1 MTLANEDLPQLKS
14 YFYEWLAEAD
24 SSRRPGAF
32 ELSLQER
39 LIRVEE
45 TLSNQIELTRQG
57 FSAMDKRFEGMQEQM
72 DQRFDAFQGQ
82 LDVRFEVVQGQLDK
96 RFEAAQGQIDKS
108 FSAVQVQMD
117 RRFEAA
123 QGRMDKSSTALQV
136 QMDKR
141 FEAARAQADSR
152 FEAMQTHLDKRFD
165 AIGSDVRNLSQRM
178 DKFMLWSFSTTVAG
192 SGLVITVLKLWPPV

>member
-57 FSAMDKRFEGMQEQM
+57 FLAMDKRFEGMQEQM
-72 DQRFDAFQGQ
+72 DKRFEAFQGQ
-82 LDVRFEVVQGQLDK
+82 LDV
-96 RFEAAQGQIDKS
+96 
-108 FSAVQVQMD
+108 
-117 RRFEAA
+117 RFEAA

-136 QMDKR
+136 QLDKR

>member
-45 TLSNQIELTRQG
+45 SLSNQIELTRQG
-57 FSAMDKRFEGMQEQM
+57 FSAMDKRFEGMQEKM
-72 DQRFDAFQGQ
+72 DKRFEAFQGQ
-82 LDVRFEVVQGQLDK
+82 LDVRFEV
-96 RFEAAQGQIDKS
+96 
-108 FSAVQVQMD
+108 
-117 RRFEAA
+117 A

-136 QMDKR
+136 QLDNR
-141 FEAARAQADSR
+141 FEAALAQTDSR

-165 AIGSDVRNLSQRM
+165 AIGSDLRNLSQRM

>member
-57 FSAMDKRFEGMQEQM
+57 FSAMDKRFEGMQKQT
-72 DQRFDAFQGQ
+72 DKRFEAFQGQ

-96 RFEAAQGQIDKS
+96 
-108 FSAVQVQMD
+108 
-117 RRFEAA
+117 RFEAA

-165 AIGSDVRNLSQRM
+165 AIASDVRNLSQRM

>member
-57 FSAMDKRFEGMQEQM
+57 FSAMDKRFEGMQKQT
-72 DQRFDAFQGQ
+72 DKRFEAFQGQ
-82 LDVRFEVVQGQLDK
+82 LDVRFE
-96 RFEAAQGQIDKS
+96 AA
-108 FSAVQVQMD
+108 
-117 RRFEAA
+117 E
-123 QGRMDKSSTALQV
+123 GRMDKSSTALQV
-136 QMDKR
+136 QLDKR
-141 FEAARAQADSR
+141 FEAARAQTDSR

>member
-45 TLSNQIELTRQG
+45 SLSNQIELTRQG
-57 FSAMDKRFEGMQEQM
+57 FSAMDKRFEGMQEKM
-72 DQRFDAFQGQ
+72 DKRFEAFQGQ
-82 LDVRFEVVQGQLDK
+82 LDVRFEV
-96 RFEAAQGQIDKS
+96 
-108 FSAVQVQMD
+108 
-117 RRFEAA
+117 A
-123 QGRMDKSSTALQV
+123 QGRMDQSSTALQV
-136 QMDKR
+136 QLDNR
-141 FEAARAQADSR
+141 FEAALAQTDSR

>member
-45 TLSNQIELTRQG
+45 SLSNQIELTRQG
-57 FSAMDKRFEGMQEQM
+57 FSAMDKRFEGMQEKM
-72 DQRFDAFQGQ
+72 DKRFEAFQGQ
-82 LDVRFEVVQGQLDK
+82 LDN
-96 RFEAAQGQIDKS
+96 RFEAAL
-108 FSAVQVQMD
+108 
-117 RRFEAA
+117 A
-123 QGRMDKSSTALQV
+123 QT
-136 QMDKR
+136 
-141 FEAARAQADSR
+141 DSR

>member
-57 FSAMDKRFEGMQEQM
+57 FSAMDKRFEGMQKQT
-72 DQRFDAFQGQ
+72 DKRFEAFQGQ
-82 LDVRFEVVQGQLDK
+82 LDVRFE
-96 RFEAAQGQIDKS
+96 AA
-108 FSAVQVQMD
+108 
-117 RRFEAA
+117 E
-123 QGRMDKSSTALQV
+123 GRMDKSSTALQV
-136 QMDKR
+136 QLDNC
-141 FEAARAQADSR
+141 FEAALAQTDSR

>member
-57 FSAMDKRFEGMQEQM
+57 FLAMDKRFEGMQEQM
-72 DQRFDAFQGQ
+72 DKRFEAFQGQ
-82 LDVRFEVVQGQLDK
+82 LDV
-96 RFEAAQGQIDKS
+96 
-108 FSAVQVQMD
+108 
-117 RRFEAA
+117 RFEAA

-136 QMDKR
+136 QLDKR

-165 AIGSDVRNLSQRM
+165 AIASDVRNLSQRM

>member
-72 DQRFDAFQGQ
+72 D
-82 LDVRFEVVQGQLDK
+82 K
-96 RFEAAQGQIDKS
+96 
-108 FSAVQVQMD
+108 
-117 RRFEAA
+117 RFEAA
-123 QGRMDKSSTALQV
+123 QGRMDKSSEALQV
-136 QMDKR
+136 QLDKC

-152 FEAMQTHLDKRFD
+152 FEAMQTHLDERFD
-165 AIGSDVRNLSQRM
+165 AIASDVRNISQRM

>member
-72 DQRFDAFQGQ
+72 D
-82 LDVRFEVVQGQLDK
+82 K
-96 RFEAAQGQIDKS
+96 
-108 FSAVQVQMD
+108 
-117 RRFEAA
+117 RFEAA
-123 QGRMDKSSTALQV
+123 QGRMDKSSEALQV
-136 QMDKR
+136 QLDKC

-165 AIGSDVRNLSQRM
+165 AIASDVRNLSQRM
-178 DKFMLWSFSTTVAG
+178 DKCMLWSFSTTVAG

>member
-72 DQRFDAFQGQ
+72 D
-82 LDVRFEVVQGQLDK
+82 K
-96 RFEAAQGQIDKS
+96 
-108 FSAVQVQMD
+108 
-117 RRFEAA
+117 RFEAA
-123 QGRMDKSSTALQV
+123 QGRMDKSSEALQV
-136 QMDKR
+136 QLDKC

-165 AIGSDVRNLSQRM
+165 AIASDVRNLSQRM

>member
-45 TLSNQIELTRQG
+45 SLSNQIELTRRG
-57 FSAMDKRFEGMQEQM
+57 FSAMDKRFEGMQEKM
-72 DQRFDAFQGQ
+72 DKRFEAFQGQ
-82 LDVRFEVVQGQLDK
+82 LDVRFK
-96 RFEAAQGQIDKS
+96 AAL
-108 FSAVQVQMD
+108 
-117 RRFEAA
+117 A
-123 QGRMDKSSTALQV
+123 QT
-136 QMDKR
+136 
-141 FEAARAQADSR
+141 DSR

-165 AIGSDVRNLSQRM
+165 AIGSDVRNLSQRI

>member
-39 LIRVEE
+39 PIRVEE
-45 TLSNQIELTRQG
+45 SLSNQIELTRQG
-57 FSAMDKRFEGMQEQM
+57 FSAMDKRFEGMQEKM
-72 DQRFDAFQGQ
+72 DKRFEAFQGQ
-82 LDVRFEVVQGQLDK
+82 LDV
-96 RFEAAQGQIDKS
+96 
-108 FSAVQVQMD
+108 
-117 RRFEAA
+117 RFEAA

-136 QMDKR
+136 QLDNC
-141 FEAARAQADSR
+141 FEAALAQTDSR

-165 AIGSDVRNLSQRM
+165 AIGSDVRNLSQRI

>member
-45 TLSNQIELTRQG
+45 SLSNQIELARQG
-57 FSAMDKRFEGMQEQM
+57 FSAMDKRFEGMQEKM
-72 DQRFDAFQGQ
+72 DKRFEAFQGQ
-82 LDVRFEVVQGQLDK
+82 LDVRFEV
-96 RFEAAQGQIDKS
+96 
-108 FSAVQVQMD
+108 
-117 RRFEAA
+117 A

-136 QMDKR
+136 QLDNR
-141 FEAARAQADSR
+141 FEAALAQTDSR

>member
-45 TLSNQIELTRQG
+45 TVSNQIELTRQG

-96 RFEAAQGQIDKS
+96 RFEAA
-108 FSAVQVQMD
+108 
-117 RRFEAA
+117 
-123 QGRMDKSSTALQV
+123 
-136 QMDKR
+136 
-141 FEAARAQADSR
+141 RAQADSR

-165 AIGSDVRNLSQRM
+165 AIASDVRNLSQRM

-192 SGLVITVLKLWPPV
+192 SGLVITVLKLWSPV

>member
-57 FSAMDKRFEGMQEQM
+57 FLAMDKRFEGMQEQM
-72 DQRFDAFQGQ
+72 DKRFEAFQGQ
-82 LDVRFEVVQGQLDK
+82 LDV
-96 RFEAAQGQIDKS
+96 
-108 FSAVQVQMD
+108 
-117 RRFEAA
+117 RFEAA

-136 QMDKR
+136 QLDNR
-141 FEAARAQADSR
+141 FEAALAQTDSR

-165 AIGSDVRNLSQRM
+165 AIASDVRNLSQRM

>member
-45 TLSNQIELTRQG
+45 SLSNQIELARQG
-57 FSAMDKRFEGMQEQM
+57 FSAMDKRFEGMQEKM
-72 DQRFDAFQGQ
+72 DKRFEAFQGQ
-82 LDVRFEVVQGQLDK
+82 LDVRFEV
-96 RFEAAQGQIDKS
+96 
-108 FSAVQVQMD
+108 
-117 RRFEAA
+117 A
-123 QGRMDKSSTALQV
+123 QGRMDQSSTALQV
-136 QMDKR
+136 QLDNR
-141 FEAARAQADSR
+141 FEAALAQTDSR

>member
-45 TLSNQIELTRQG
+45 SLSNQIELTRQG
-57 FSAMDKRFEGMQEQM
+57 FSAMDKRFEGMQEKM
-72 DQRFDAFQGQ
+72 DKRFEAFQGQ
-82 LDVRFEVVQGQLDK
+82 LDV
-96 RFEAAQGQIDKS
+96 
-108 FSAVQVQMD
+108 
-117 RRFEAA
+117 RFEAA

-136 QMDKR
+136 QLDNC
-141 FEAARAQADSR
+141 FEAALAQTDSR

-165 AIGSDVRNLSQRM
+165 AIGSDVRNLSQRI

>member
-72 DQRFDAFQGQ
+72 DKRFEAFQGQ
-82 LDVRFEVVQGQLDK
+82 LDV
-96 RFEAAQGQIDKS
+96 
-108 FSAVQVQMD
+108 
-117 RRFEAA
+117 RFEAA

-136 QMDKR
+136 QLDKR
-141 FEAARAQADSR
+141 FEAARAQTDSR

-165 AIGSDVRNLSQRM
+165 AIASDVRNLSQRM

>member
-96 RFEAAQGQIDKS
+96 RFEAA
-108 FSAVQVQMD
+108 
-117 RRFEAA
+117 
-123 QGRMDKSSTALQV
+123 
-136 QMDKR
+136 
-141 FEAARAQADSR
+141 RAQTDSR

-165 AIGSDVRNLSQRM
+165 AIASDVRNLSQRM

>member
-96 RFEAAQGQIDKS
+96 RFEAA
-108 FSAVQVQMD
+108 
-117 RRFEAA
+117 
-123 QGRMDKSSTALQV
+123 
-136 QMDKR
+136 
-141 FEAARAQADSR
+141 RAQADSR

-165 AIGSDVRNLSQRM
+165 AIASDVRNLSQRM

>member
-39 LIRVEE
+39 PIRVEE
-45 TLSNQIELTRQG
+45 SLSNQIELTRQG
-57 FSAMDKRFEGMQEQM
+57 FSAMHKRFEGVQEKMDKRFE
-72 DQRFDAFQGQ
+72 AFQGQ
-82 LDVRFEVVQGQLDK
+82 LDV
-96 RFEAAQGQIDKS
+96 
-108 FSAVQVQMD
+108 
-117 RRFEAA
+117 RFEAA

-136 QMDKR
+136 QLDNR
-141 FEAARAQADSR
+141 FEAALAQTDSR

>member
-57 FSAMDKRFEGMQEQM
+57 FLAMDKRFEGMQEQM
-72 DQRFDAFQGQ
+72 DKRFEAFQGQ
-82 LDVRFEVVQGQLDK
+82 LDV
-96 RFEAAQGQIDKS
+96 
-108 FSAVQVQMD
+108 
-117 RRFEAA
+117 RFEAA

-136 QMDKR
+136 QLDNC
-141 FEAARAQADSR
+141 FEAALAQTDSR

>member
-57 FSAMDKRFEGMQEQM
+57 CSAMHKRFEGVQEKMDKRFE
-72 DQRFDAFQGQ
+72 AFQGQ
-82 LDVRFEVVQGQLDK
+82 LDV
-96 RFEAAQGQIDKS
+96 
-108 FSAVQVQMD
+108 
-117 RRFEAA
+117 RFEAA

-136 QMDKR
+136 QLDKR
-141 FEAARAQADSR
+141 FEAARAQTDSR

-165 AIGSDVRNLSQRM
+165 AIASDVRNLSQRM

>member
-45 TLSNQIELTRQG
+45 SLSNQIELTRQG
-57 FSAMDKRFEGMQEQM
+57 FSAMDKRFEGMQEKM
-72 DQRFDAFQGQ
+72 DKRFEAFQGQ
-82 LDVRFEVVQGQLDK
+82 LDVRFEV
-96 RFEAAQGQIDKS
+96 
-108 FSAVQVQMD
+108 
-117 RRFEAA
+117 A

-136 QMDKR
+136 QLDNR
-141 FEAARAQADSR
+141 FEAARAQTDSR

>member
-57 FSAMDKRFEGMQEQM
+57 FSAMDKRFEGMQEKM
-72 DQRFDAFQGQ
+72 DKRFEAFQGQ
-82 LDVRFEVVQGQLDK
+82 LDVRFEV
-96 RFEAAQGQIDKS
+96 
-108 FSAVQVQMD
+108 
-117 RRFEAA
+117 A

-136 QMDKR
+136 QLDNR
-141 FEAARAQADSR
+141 FEAALAQTDSR